1 MREKSTDD
9 LKQELMGQADLDKYI
24 KENEAYFSNEEISQT
39 LSELLKERPT
49 VKAELARRAGI
60 SEVYLHQVLSG
71 RRTPSRDRLLCICIG
86 LELDLEEIQQVLK
99 QAGYAPIYPKSKR
112 DAIITHGVLHRTPL
126 TAINDKLFMENE
138 KTLC

>member
-9 LKQELMGQADLDKYI
+9 LNQELMGQIDLDKYI
-24 KENEAYFSNEEISQT
+24 KDNEAHFANVEVSQALAGLYRT
-39 LSELLKERPT
+39 HPI

-60 SEVYLHQVLSG
+60 SEVYLHQVFSG

-86 LELDLEEIQQVLK
+86 MDASLEETQQLLK
-99 QAGYAPIYPKSKR
+99 QVGCAPVYPKRKR
-112 DAIITHGVLHRTPL
+112 DAIISHGILHHTPL
-126 TAINDKLFMENE
+126 AAINDRLFLENE